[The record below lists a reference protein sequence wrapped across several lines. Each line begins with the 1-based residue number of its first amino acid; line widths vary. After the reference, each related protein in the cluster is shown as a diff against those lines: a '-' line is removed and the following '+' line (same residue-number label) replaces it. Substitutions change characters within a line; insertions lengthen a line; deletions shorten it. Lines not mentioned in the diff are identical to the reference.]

1 MNKVFII
8 GNVTKDPEL
17 RMTQNGIP
25 VCSFNVAVN
34 RRLGAN
40 AEHPEADFFR
50 VTAWRQL
57 GQNCHLYLTKGKKV
71 SVIGNVSASAY
82 MGNDGKARA
91 SLEITADDVEFLSPR
106 SEADDKEDAYVKQDR
121 EAVQQEP
128 VQGSLANQSSGFVDV
143 DLEDDLP
150 F

>member
-1 MNKVFII
+1 MNKLMII

-17 RMTQNGIP
+17 RNTQNGIP

-71 SVIGNVSASAY
+71 AVVGSVSASAY
-82 MGNDGKARA
+82 MGSDGKPRA

-106 SEADDKEDAYVKQDR
+106 NEADAKEEAYVKQER
-121 EAVQQEP
+121 EAIQQEP
-128 VQGSLANQSSGFVDV
+128 VQASMVKQNAGFVVVND
-143 DLEDDLP
+143 DDDLP

>member
-1 MNKVFII
+1 MNKLMII

-17 RMTQNGIP
+17 RTTQNGIP

-71 SVIGNVSASAY
+71 AVVGSVSASAY
-82 MGNDGKARA
+82 MGSDGKPRA

-106 SEADDKEDAYVKQDR
+106 NDADAKEEAYVKQER
-121 EAVQQEP
+121 EAIQQEP
-128 VQGSLANQSSGFVDV
+128 VQASMVKKDAGFVVVND
-143 DLEDDLP
+143 DDDLP

>member
-1 MNKVFII
+1 MNKLMII

-17 RMTQNGIP
+17 RNTQNGIP

-71 SVIGNVSASAY
+71 AVVGSVSASAY
-82 MGNDGKARA
+82 MGNDGKPRA

-106 SEADDKEDAYVKQDR
+106 NEADAKEEAYVKQER
-121 EAVQQEP
+121 EAIQQEP
-128 VQGSLANQSSGFVDV
+128 VQASMVKQNAGFVVVND
-143 DLEDDLP
+143 DDDLP